1 MGAALTY
8 ARRYALFT
16 LVGIAGEDDLDA
28 PDLAT
33 PAPHSSG
40 LGFGESGH
48 TNGSGGPVSSMRSVR
63 RNGKAPPGLQ
73 TPTLSAA
80 ESETIREGLLTEVAA
95 LDSNQTAAMWA
106 QRTLPVKNTL
116 TAGDAELVEE
126 AFRSRMTA
134 LELPTGE
141 GGPAA
146 AIAEVNSVDIAAV
159 SRTNDVRR
167 SVPEPVRIDK
177 SALSISEPRRM
188 RDKAHRNFVSKQ
200 PCLVCGRQPADS
212 RLRVYNGNKCR
223 TSLVS
228 CKMSS

>member
-1 MGAALTY
+1 MPHSPAASKSCARSLGPMRSRLYKRPLLTASSGLIRLTTMLAHSSGEWVSSDWPVCPVSETAAPHRMGAALTY

-40 LGFGESGH
+40 VGFGEAGQ
-48 TNGSGGPVSSMRSVR
+48 TNGSGGPVSSTRSVR

-73 TPTLSAA
+73 RPTLSAA
-80 ESETIREGLLTEVAA
+80 ESEAIREGLLTEIAA
-95 LDSNQTAAMWA
+95 LSSDQTAAIWA

-134 LELPTGE
+134 LELPSGE
-141 GGPAA
+141 GG
-146 AIAEVNSVDIAAV
+146 
-159 SRTNDVRR
+159 RR
-167 SVPEPVRIDK
+167 R
-177 SALSISEPRRM
+177 
-188 RDKAHRNFVSKQ
+188 
-200 PCLVCGRQPADS
+200 DS
-212 RLRVYNGNKCR
+212 RRK
-223 TSLVS
+223 
-228 CKMSS
+228 SSRHSGCESDQ